1 MARTPSDA
9 ESAAPA
15 EPAATPPAWR
25 ARARALLETGSIE
38 LDEAI
43 DAARLRTHAR
53 FGWGKAKHIAA
64 FRSLC
69 DATGCTL
76 HGRVLASEPVGGPK
90 ESDDWWDNLL
100 NTYRR
105 LESDEVPGA
114 AVKCEFL
121 GRTVETTTDAEGYYR
136 ARITVAPREWPDL
149 WADAM
154 VALGD
159 GALATLQPVLT
170 VPASARIGVISDID
184 DTILES
190 SILHWRTAAQLT
202 FLHNART
209 RKPLAGVAAL
219 YHALQRGAS
228 GGQQNPPRTG
238 SRTGTQNPIFYVS
251 SSPWNLVDLL
261 EDFLDLNAIPP
272 GPLLLQDLGLDEGKF
287 ISPRGHRHKLER
299 VLELIAMYPQL
310 QFVLCGDSGQADAE
324 LYSEAVLKHPDRIL
338 AVYIRDVDPD
348 RDSPYDALADARLA
362 AAKDTGV
369 PMLRVRDSLA
379 IAEHALGLGL
389 LAEADLE
396 RIDREVRRDRER
408 PSQTQ
413 AAVAGAIEGDTGS
426 EGKSSETPAQARPA
440 P

>member
-9 ESAAPA
+9 RPAAPA
-15 EPAATPPAWR
+15 DPPAWR
-25 ARARALLETGSIE
+25 ARARALLESGSID

-43 DAARLRTHAR
+43 DAARRRVHAR
-53 FGWGKAKHIAA
+53 FGWNKAKHIAA

-76 HGRVLASEPVGGPK
+76 QGRVLASEPLGGPK
-90 ESDDWWDNLL
+90 ETDDWWDNLL

-114 AVKCEFL
+114 KLRCEFL
-121 GRTVETTTDAEGYYR
+121 GTTVEATTDAEGYYR
-136 ARITVAPREWPDL
+136 ARIEVPPREWPDL
-149 WADAM
+149 WSDAM
-154 VALGD
+154 VALAD
-159 GALATLQPVLT
+159 GSLATLQPVLT
-170 VPASARIGVISDID
+170 VPANARIGVISDID
-184 DTILES
+184 DTVLES

-209 RKPLAGVAAL
+209 RKPLEGVAAL
-219 YHALQRGAS
+219 YHALQGGSDGA
-228 GGQQNPPRTG
+228 QQNPV
-238 SRTGTQNPIFYVS
+238 FYVS

-299 VLELIAMYPQL
+299 ALELIATYPQL
-310 QFVLCGDSGQADAE
+310 QFVLCGDTGQADAQ
-324 LYSEAVLKHPDRIL
+324 LYSEAVLKHPDRIV

-348 RDSPYDALADARLA
+348 LDSQYDALADERLQA
-362 AAKDTGV
+362 AAETGV

-379 IAEHALGLGL
+379 IAEHASGLGL
-389 LAEADLE
+389 IAEADID
-396 RIDREVRRDRER
+396 RVDREVRRDRQR
-408 PSQTQ
+408 PSQAE
-413 AAVAGAIEGDTGS
+413 AAVAGAIEGDSGQQ
-426 EGKSSETPAQARPA
+426 GKSSETPEQGRKLVGGA
-440 P
+440 

>member
-9 ESAAPA
+9 KPAAPA
-15 EPAATPPAWR
+15 DPNAKGATPSPAWR
-25 ARARALLETGSIE
+25 ARARSLLESGSIE

-43 DAARLRTHAR
+43 DAARRRVHAR

-76 HGRVLASEPVGGPK
+76 QGRVLASEPLGGPK

-105 LESDEVPGA
+105 LESDEVPGVA
-114 AVKCEFL
+114 MKCQFLNQVVEAV
-121 GRTVETTTDAEGYYR
+121 TDHEGYYN
-136 ARITVAPREWPDL
+136 ARIEVDPRDWPDL

-154 VALGD
+154 VALAD
-159 GALATLQPVLT
+159 GSLATLQPVLT
-170 VPASARIGVISDID
+170 VPAAARVGIISDID
-184 DTILES
+184 DTTLES
-190 SILHWRTAAQLT
+190 SILHWRTAAQLP

-209 RKPLAGVAAL
+209 RKPLEGVAAL
-219 YHALQRGAS
+219 YHALQRGAD
-228 GGQQNPPRTG
+228 GAQQNPV
-238 SRTGTQNPIFYVS
+238 FYVS

-299 VLELIAMYPQL
+299 TLELIATYPQL
-310 QFVLCGDSGQADAE
+310 KFVLCGDTGQADAQ
-324 LYSEAVLKHPDRIL
+324 LYSEAVLKHPDRIA

-348 RDSPYDALADARLA
+348 LDSQFDALADERLA

-379 IAEHALGLGL
+379 IAEHAFGLGL
-389 LAEADLE
+389 IAQAD
-396 RIDREVRRDRER
+396 IDAVDREVKRDRER
-408 PSQTQ
+408 PSQAE
-413 AAVAGAIEGDTGS
+413 AAVSGAIEGDTGRI
-426 EGKSSETPAQARPA
+426 GKSSETPAQQRPA

>member
-1 MARTPSDA
+1 V
-9 ESAAPA
+9 AP
-15 EPAATPPAWR
+15 PPGWKEK
-25 ARARALLETGSIE
+25 ARALLETGAVE
-38 LDEAI
+38 LDERI
-43 DAARLRTHAR
+43 DAARRRVNAR
-53 FGWGKAKHIAA
+53 FGWGKARHIAA

-76 HGRVLASEPVGGPK
+76 QGRVLGSAPVGGPK

-105 LESDEVPGA
+105 LDSDAVHGV
-114 AVKCEFL
+114 AVKCQFL
-121 GRTVETTTDAEGYYR
+121 GAVVDTVTDHEGYYR
-136 ARITVAPREWPDL
+136 ARIEVAPRDWPDL

-159 GALATLQPVLT
+159 GTLATLQPVLT
-170 VPASARIGVISDID
+170 VPASARLGVISDID
-184 DTILES
+184 DTVLES

-209 RKPLAGVAAL
+209 RKPLEGVAAL
-219 YHALQRGAS
+219 YHALQDGAD
-228 GGQQNPPRTG
+228 GLRQNPV
-238 SRTGTQNPIFYVS
+238 FYVS

-261 EDFLDLNAIPP
+261 EDFLDLNAIPA

-299 VLELIAMYPQL
+299 TLELLDTYPQL
-310 QFVLCGDSGQADAE
+310 RFVLCGDSGQADPQ
-324 LYSEAVLKHPDRIL
+324 LYAQVVLEHPGRIA

-348 RDSPYDALADARLA
+348 LDSPFDALADARLA

-379 IAEHALGLGL
+379 IAEHAHSLGLI
-389 LAEADLE
+389 AQADID
-396 RIDREVRRDRER
+396 RVDREVKRDRER
-408 PSQTQ
+408 PSQAQ
-413 AAVAGAIEGDTGS
+413 AAVAGAIEGDTGQR
-426 EGKSSETPAQARPA
+426 GKSSATPAQQRPA
-440 P
+440 G

>member
-9 ESAAPA
+9 KPAAPA
-15 EPAATPPAWR
+15 DAHAPVATPPPGWRDR
-25 ARARALLETGSIE
+25 ARAMLETRSIE
-38 LDEAI
+38 LDEQI
-43 DAARLRTHAR
+43 DAARRRMNSR
-53 FGWGKAKHIAA
+53 FGWGKARHIAA

-76 HGRVLASEPVGGPK
+76 QGRVLATGPVGGPK

-105 LESDEVPGA
+105 LESDEVPNV

-170 VPASARIGVISDID
+170 VPASARIGIISDID

-190 SILHWRTAAQLT
+190 SIIHWKTAAQLT

-209 RKPLAGVAAL
+209 RKPLEGVAAL

-228 GGQQNPPRTG
+228 GDQQNPV
-238 SRTGTQNPIFYVS
+238 FYVS

-299 VLELIAMYPQL
+299 TLELIATYPHL
-310 QFVLCGDSGQADAE
+310 KFVLCGDTGQADPQ
-324 LYSEAVLKHPDRIL
+324 LYAEAVLKHPDRIV

-348 RDSPYDALADARLA
+348 LDSPYDALADERLA
-362 AAKDTGV
+362 AAKETGV

-379 IAEHALGLGL
+379 IAEHAHSLGLI
-389 LAEADLE
+389 AEADID
-396 RIDREVRRDRER
+396 RIDREVKRDRER
-408 PSQTQ
+408 PSQTE
-413 AAVAGAIEGDTGS
+413 AAVAGAMEGDTGQV
-426 EGKSSETPAQARPA
+426 GKSSETPAQQRPA

>member
-9 ESAAPA
+9 KPAAPA
-15 EPAATPPAWR
+15 EAATPVAAPPPGWRDR
-25 ARARALLETGSIE
+25 ARAMLETGSIE
-38 LDEAI
+38 VDERI
-43 DAARLRTHAR
+43 DAARRRMNAR
-53 FGWGKAKHIAA
+53 FGWGKARHIAA

-76 HGRVLASEPVGGPK
+76 QGRVLASEPLGGPK

-105 LESDEVPGA
+105 LESDEVPDV

-121 GRTVETTTDAEGYYR
+121 GRTVETRTDAEGYYR
-136 ARITVAPREWPDL
+136 ARITVTPREWPDL

-159 GALATLQPVLT
+159 GTLATLQPVLT
-170 VPASARIGVISDID
+170 VPAGARIGVISDID

-209 RKPLAGVAAL
+209 RKPLEGVAAL
-219 YHALQRGAS
+219 YHALQRGAD
-228 GGQQNPPRTG
+228 GAQMNPV
-238 SRTGTQNPIFYVS
+238 FYVS

-261 EDFLDLNAIPP
+261 EDFLDLNGIPP
-272 GPLLLQDLGLDEGKF
+272 GPLLLQDLGIDAGKF

-299 VLELIAMYPQL
+299 TLELIETYPRL
-310 QFVLCGDSGQADAE
+310 KWILCGDTGQADAQ
-324 LYSEAVLKHPDRIL
+324 LYAQAVLKYPDRIA

-348 RDSPYDALADARLA
+348 IDSQFDALAEERLKA
-362 AAKDTGV
+362 AADTHV
-369 PMLRVRDSLA
+369 PLLRVRDSLA
-379 IAEHALGLGL
+379 IAEHAASLGLID
-389 LAEADLE
+389 AADIE
-396 RIDREVRRDRER
+396 RVDPEVYRDRRR
-408 PSQTQ
+408 PSQDT
-413 AAVAGAIEGDTGS
+413 AAVAGAIEGDTGQV
-426 EGKSSETPAQARPA
+426 GKSSETPEQARKA

>member
-1 MARTPSDA
+1 MPRTPSDA
-9 ESAAPA
+9 KPAAPA
-15 EPAATPPAWR
+15 DPAAPVDAPPPGWR
-25 ARARALLETGSIE
+25 AKARELLEHGSID
-38 LDEAI
+38 LDEAL
-43 DAARLRTHAR
+43 DAAHRRVNAR
-53 FGWGKAKHIAA
+53 FGWGKARPIAA

-69 DATGCTL
+69 DARGCTL
-76 HGRVLASEPVGGPK
+76 QGRVLASAPLGGPK

-105 LESDEVPGA
+105 LESDEVPGV

-121 GRTVETTTDAEGYYR
+121 GRTVEAVTDHEGYYSV
-136 ARITVAPREWPDL
+136 RIDVEPREWPDL

-159 GALATLQPVLT
+159 GSLATLQPVLT
-170 VPASARIGVISDID
+170 VPASARLGVISDID
-184 DTILES
+184 DTVLES

-209 RKPLAGVAAL
+209 RKPLEGVAAL
-219 YHALQRGAS
+219 YHALQDGAS
-228 GGQQNPPRTG
+228 GTQQNPV
-238 SRTGTQNPIFYVS
+238 FYVS

-299 VLELIAMYPQL
+299 TLELIARYPQL
-310 QFVLCGDSGQADAE
+310 KFVLCGDTGQADAQ
-324 LYSEAVLKHPDRIL
+324 LYAQAVLKHPDRIA

-348 RDSPYDALADARLA
+348 IDSSFDALADERLA

-379 IAEHALGLGL
+379 IAEHAHSLGLV
-389 LAEADLE
+389 AQADID
-396 RIDREVRRDRER
+396 RVDREVRRDRER
-408 PSQTQ
+408 PTQ
-413 AAVAGAIEGDTGS
+413 ARAAVQGAVEGDTGQV
-426 EGKSSETPAQARPA
+426 GKTSATPAQQRPA
-440 P
+440 S